1 MKNNRLIK
9 RFYADESGATAIEY
23 TLIISLVFLAI
34 LGAMTL
40 FSDNIKA
47 MFAAISSAVTGK

>member
-1 MKNNRLIK
+1 MNKNTLIK
-9 RFYADESGATAIEY
+9 TFYADKSGATAIEY
-23 TLIISLVFLAI
+23 TLIISLVFLVI

-47 MFAAISSAVTGK
+47 MFSAISSAITGT